1 MRTAYRRMEGAVTYA
16 YTYLTSP
23 VLLVRTS
30 LGMDM
35 CLLGMDGSL
44 CNQLFT
50 RENGDAATL
59 HSLEANLRAY
69 LLWGFSAFASVAYT
83 HALAATS
90 PDSPLPRVPPVH
102 GVAALEFR
110 RPRTIFSFIQ
120 LMMRWAGPQRRLSA
134 EDLFDPTI
142 CLASTRCGGTP
153 GFVMVSLRSALRLS
167 RQIQLTAA
175 IDNITNESY
184 RFHGS
189 GLNGPGIGAR
199 LGLDANY

>member
-1 MRTAYRRMEGAVTYA
+1 MHALPRWQQLIAS
-16 YTYLTSP
+16 LTEP
-23 VLLVRTS
+23 VFFQQAGTLIVWHRQ
-30 LGMDM
+30 DAAEA
-35 CLLGMDGSL
+35 
-44 CNQLFT
+44 QRFT
-50 RENGDAATL
+50 RV
-59 HSLEANLRAY
+59 LEANLRAY